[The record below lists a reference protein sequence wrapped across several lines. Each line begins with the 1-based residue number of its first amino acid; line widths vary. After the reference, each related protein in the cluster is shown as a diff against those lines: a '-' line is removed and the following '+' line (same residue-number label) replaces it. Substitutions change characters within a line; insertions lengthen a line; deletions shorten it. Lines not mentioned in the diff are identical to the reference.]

1 MKTID
6 LISVQEAG
14 TIAGL
19 FACRVKRTPTGKAYR
34 YYQDSSQRWIN
45 CNWTDVADQAARW
58 QQALRQEEL
67 QAGDRIA
74 IMLKNSLE
82 WVLLD
87 LAANGMGLVTVPLYV
102 NDRPENLAH
111 ILQSTESK
119 LLLTDGLEQWQGFE
133 QVAGKLESIIRVVT
147 LQTVCEVD
155 CDPRLRQLD
164 DWLPQSGGFTYQVS
178 PADSDSLATIV
189 FTSGTTGLPKGVML
203 SHRNM
208 LENAAA
214 GTAQVPVAREDQF
227 LSFLP
232 LSHMLER
239 TVGYYIPIMA
249 GACVAFVRSIDLLAE
264 DLQEIK
270 PTILITVPRIFER
283 IYNKMTL
290 KLADESWA
298 ARKIFQLAVKSGWH
312 HFQYHRNRQPWAIQL
327 LIWPLLKTL
336 VGTKLSQRLGGR
348 LRLAICGGAPLSPPI
363 AETFIGLGLDIL
375 QGYGLTETS
384 PIISVNTPEDNLP
397 LSVGRPLPGI
407 QVKIGEDQE
416 LLTKGPNV
424 MLGYWRQT
432 DSIIDAEGWLHTGDQ
447 ARIDDHGRI
456 FITGRIK
463 DIIVL
468 SSGEKVP
475 PEDLQMDI
483 VVDPLFEQAIVIGE
497 NRPFLT
503 AIVVL
508 NPSQWQ
514 FLANKL
520 GIDPEDSALLNS
532 PQVQDLVLKKITY
545 RLKTF
550 PGYAK
555 VRRVHVQLKPWSI
568 DSGLITAS
576 LKVRRKKIA
585 EQFSEEI
592 EAMYSGH

>member
-34 YYQDSSQRWIN
+34 YYQDSSQSWID
-45 CNWTDVADQAARW
+45 CSWADVADQAARW

-82 WVLLD
+82 WVLFD
-87 LAANGMGLVTVPLYV
+87 LAANGLGLVTVPLYV

-164 DWLPQSGGFTYQVS
+164 DWLPQPGGFTYQVS

-264 DLQEIK
+264 DLQEVK

-424 MLGYWRQT
+424 MLGYLRQT

-532 PQVQDLVLKKITY
+532 PQVQDLVLKKIAY

>member
-1 MKTID
+1 MNTLD
-6 LISVQEAG
+6 LISAREAG

-19 FACRVKRTPTGKAYR
+19 FACRVARTPEGRAYR
-34 YYQDSSQRWIN
+34 TYQDSSQSWSD
-45 CNWTDVADQAARW
+45 WTWTAVAEQAARW
-58 QQALRQEEL
+58 QYALRQDGL
-67 QAGDRIA
+67 VAGDRVA

-82 WVLLD
+82 WVLFD
-87 LAANGMGLVTVPLYV
+87 LAATGLGLITVPLYV
-102 NDRPENLAH
+102 NDRPENFAY
-111 ILQSTESK
+111 ILKATEPR
-119 LLLTDGLEQWQGFE
+119 LLLTEGLEQWQRFE
-133 QVAGKLESIIRVVT
+133 QVSDKLKDIERIVT
-147 LQTVCEVD
+147 LETVCEVD
-155 CDPRLRQLD
+155 CDPRLRHLN
-164 DWLPQSGGFTYQVS
+164 DWLPQAGDSPYQVS

-214 GTAQVPVAREDQF
+214 GTAMVPVVREDLF

-239 TVGYYIPIMA
+239 TVGYYIPLMA

-264 DLQEIK
+264 DLQEVK
-270 PTILITVPRIFER
+270 PTMLVAVPRIFER

-290 KLADESWA
+290 KLAHESWA
-298 ARKIFQLAVKSGWH
+298 ARAIFHLAVKSGWH
-312 HFQYHRNRQPWAIQL
+312 HFQYHRKRQPWAIQL
-327 LIWPLLKTL
+327 LIWPLLKNL
-336 VGTKLSQRLGGR
+336 VGTKLAQRLGGR

-407 QVKIGEDQE
+407 TVKIGENQE

-424 MLGYWRQT
+424 MLGYWQQT
-432 DSIIDAEGWLHTGDQ
+432 SSIVDAEGWLHTGDQ
-447 ARIDDHGRI
+447 ARIDDDGRI

-475 PEDLQMDI
+475 PDDLQMAI
-483 VVDPLFEQAIVIGE
+483 AVDPLFEQVVVIGE
-497 NRPFLT
+497 GRPFLT

-514 FLANKL
+514 ALAQKQ
-520 GIDPEDSALLNS
+520 GIDPAQNELLNS
-532 PQVQDLVLKKITY
+532 PQVHALILEKIAY

-550 PGYAK
+550 PGYA
-555 VRRVHVQLKPWSI
+555 RIHRVHVQIEPWRI
-568 DSGLITAS
+568 DSGLITAA
-576 LKVRRKKIA
+576 LKVRRKNIM

-592 EAMYSGH
+592 EAMYAGH